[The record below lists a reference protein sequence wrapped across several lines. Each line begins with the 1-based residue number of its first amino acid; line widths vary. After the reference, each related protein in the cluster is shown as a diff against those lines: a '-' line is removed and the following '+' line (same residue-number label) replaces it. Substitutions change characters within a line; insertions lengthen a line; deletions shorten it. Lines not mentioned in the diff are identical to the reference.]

1 MHDVSERRSAENR
14 LQQTSQLA
22 ALGELAAGVCHELN
36 NPLSAIIGY
45 AQLLNMEDLPHPIS
59 QDVDKIVSQAKR
71 AAKIVDDLL
80 SFSHRQQV
88 QRGSVDIP
96 ALVTQALSLRDY
108 ALRMNNIVVK
118 TEFAEDIPM
127 TVGDEHQ
134 LTQVMLNLIM
144 NAEQSMVESLG
155 SGDLTISARS
165 VDNLIQVSVIDTG
178 SGIQFNHLGRIF
190 DPFFPTKQVG
200 KGTGLGLSMCYG
212 WVQAHGGT
220 IWAESELGQGA
231 TFHVDLPV
239 IEIEQEEPDPGGM
252 FPRITGKRILVVDDE
267 PLITDLLAESLRR
280 SGQVV
285 DIAHS
290 GEEGWQ
296 AMQANTYD
304 VFLMDLR
311 MPGMNGKELFDQLKA
326 WNSMFV
332 KRVIFLTGDSLND
345 ETQSFLASAGNA
357 CLSKP
362 FTLEQLERNIQTQ
375 LVLQG

>member
-1 MHDVSERRSAENR
+1 M
-14 LQQTSQLA
+14 
-22 ALGELAAGVCHELN
+22 
-36 NPLSAIIGY
+36 
-45 AQLLNMEDLPHPIS
+45 
-59 QDVDKIVSQAKR
+59 
-71 AAKIVDDLL
+71 
-80 SFSHRQQV
+80 
-88 QRGSVDIP
+88 
-96 ALVTQALSLRDY
+96 
-108 ALRMNNIVVK
+108 
-118 TEFAEDIPM
+118 
-127 TVGDEHQ
+127 
-134 LTQVMLNLIM
+134 
-144 NAEQSMVESLG
+144 
-155 SGDLTISARS
+155 
-165 VDNLIQVSVIDTG
+165 
-178 SGIQFNHLGRIF
+178 
-190 DPFFPTKQVG
+190 
-200 KGTGLGLSMCYG
+200 
-212 WVQAHGGT
+212 
-220 IWAESELGQGA
+220 
-231 TFHVDLPV
+231 